1 MSKEPTVLII
11 DDDDVILDS
20 CCQVFNKEGYRTETA
35 RNGEIGLQKVRETKP
50 DLILV
55 DLKMPGKDGMAVLEE
70 IKTYDTDFVA
80 IVITGYGTIGSAVE
94 AMKRGAY
101 DLLLKPFTPDE
112 LRIIVRRGL
121 ERGRFIQETRTLREE
136 KEKMRNN
143 FISMVSHE
151 LRSPLAAVQQNLMVL
166 MEGMV
171 GELPEKAQE
180 MLLRMKARI
189 KGLISLISDW
199 LDLTRIESGE
209 LVIKRESL
217 DLREVLR
224 EVVDLLQPLADEKKV
239 ALSFMVQKNG
249 SPVLGNREMMQ
260 MLFTN
265 LVHNGI
271 KYNREGGKVEIILE
285 KEYQGLKVTVKD
297 TGVGIPKENLPLI
310 FEQFYRVKNEKRIV
324 GSGLGLSIVK
334 KIVEAHFGSIEV
346 SSEIGRGSVFS
357 VHLPEYQLKEE
368 KTIS

>member
-20 CCQVFNKEGYRTETA
+20 CCQVFKKDGYRTETA
-35 RNGEIGLQKVRETKP
+35 RNGEVGIQKVKEMKP

-70 IKTYDTDFVA
+70 LKTCDNDYVA
-80 IVITGYGTIGSAVE
+80 IVITGYGTISSAVE

-101 DLLLKPFTPDE
+101 DFLLKPFTPDE

-121 ERGRFIQETRTLREE
+121 ERRRFVQETKRLNEE
-136 KEKMRNN
+136 KEKMKNH

-166 MEGMV
+166 IEGMV
-171 GELPEKAQE
+171 GEIPERAQE
-180 MLLRMKARI
+180 MLIRMKARI

-199 LDLTRIESGE
+199 LDLTRIESAE
-209 LVIKRESL
+209 LVTKRETV
-217 DLREVLR
+217 DLREVLCS
-224 EVVDLLQPLADEKKV
+224 VVDLLQPLADEKKV
-239 ALSFMVQKNG
+239 TLSYMDPQND
-249 SPVLGNREMMQ
+249 SSVLGNRELMQ

-271 KYNREGGKVEIILE
+271 KYNREGGKVEITLE
-285 KEYQGLKVTVKD
+285 KECQGIKVTVED
-297 TGVGIPKENLPLI
+297 TGIGISKEDLPLI
-310 FEQFYRVKNEKRIV
+310 FEQFYRINNGKQIG
-324 GSGLGLSIVK
+324 GSGLGLSIAK
-334 KIVEAHFGSIEV
+334 KIIEAHSGSIEV

-357 VHLPEYQLKEE
+357 VHLPECRLEEE
-368 KTIS
+368 KATS